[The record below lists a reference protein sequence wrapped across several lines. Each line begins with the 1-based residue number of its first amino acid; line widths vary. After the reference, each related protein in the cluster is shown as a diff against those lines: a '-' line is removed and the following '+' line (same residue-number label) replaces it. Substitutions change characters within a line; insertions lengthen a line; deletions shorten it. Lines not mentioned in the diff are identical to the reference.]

1 MRAIR
6 INLIIEHDGINYN
19 GWVKY
24 GEHGNSQV
32 AKTILELEEK
42 VRKYFQTNYELNNIV
57 LVCKYDLS
65 AMEDVLDIFNIS
77 AFARFLDLNPSL
89 LRQYVTGIKHPSE
102 KQLDKIL
109 NGFYGIVQRMNKIS
123 LALDGKPIIDSSEE
137 LIIS

>member
-6 INLIIEHDGINYN
+6 INLIIEHDGVYYRGWFKYN
-19 GWVKY
+19 
-24 GEHGNSQV
+24 EHGNLQV
-32 AKTILELEEK
+32 AKTILALEDK
-42 VRKYFQTNYELNNIV
+42 VRKYIKNNHKLDDVV
-57 LVCKYDLS
+57 LVRKYDLS